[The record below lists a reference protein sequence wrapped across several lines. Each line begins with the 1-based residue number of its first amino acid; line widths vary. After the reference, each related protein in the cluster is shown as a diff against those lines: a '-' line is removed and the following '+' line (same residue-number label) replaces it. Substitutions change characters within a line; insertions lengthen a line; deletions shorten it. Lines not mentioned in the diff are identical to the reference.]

1 VESLSLK
8 QLGVVVAVEEV
19 EVEEVVVPVTLLRL
33 QLVVESLKRAPQC
46 RALHSG

>member
-8 QLGVVVAVEEV
+8 QLGVVVAE
-19 EVEEVVVPVTLLRL
+19 EVEEVVVPVSLLRL